1 MTYTVDTT
9 DVRRLIA
16 EAQSGDVRL
25 ADRAAS
31 CLISGNMGL
40 VKSIARRFVGRGC
53 EFDDLVQIGTI
64 GMLKAIRSF
73 DLDRGTAFS
82 TYAVPLIIGEIRRHL
97 RDSGL
102 IKVGRATKKLGAEL
116 LGARSRI
123 ISEEGREPSVSE
135 LAAVA
140 GVSPEEAA
148 AAIGAMQAPAS
159 LSDTVGSDD
168 SGLELEDRIPDG
180 EGLAELEGVRDRIA
194 IGQAI
199 GRLPPLW
206 RQIVILR
213 YFRNMTQ
220 QRTAEALGLTQV
232 KVSREEKKDNGIPAA
247 RALRINY
254 CLCWFLW
261 RNLLTKVLS
270 DVIIGCEN
278 TRCKERHKNEHY
290 C

>member
-1 MTYTVDTT
+1 M
-9 DVRRLIA
+9 
-16 EAQSGDVRL
+16 
-25 ADRAAS
+25 
-31 CLISGNMGL
+31 
-40 VKSIARRFVGRGC
+40 
-53 EFDDLVQIGTI
+53 
-64 GMLKAIRSF
+64 
-73 DLDRGTAFS
+73 
-82 TYAVPLIIGEIRRHL
+82 PLIIGEIRRHL

-232 KVSREEKKDNGIPAA
+232 KVSREEKKITEF
-247 RALRINY
+247 LRRE
-254 CLCWFLW
+254 LC
-261 RNLLTKVLS
+261 
-270 DVIIGCEN
+270 G
-278 TRCKERHKNEHY
+278 
-290 C
+290 

>member
-168 SGLELEDRIPDG
+168 SGLELED
-180 EGLAELEGVRDRIA
+180 
-194 IGQAI
+194 
-199 GRLPPLW
+199 
-206 RQIVILR
+206 
-213 YFRNMTQ
+213 
-220 QRTAEALGLTQV
+220 
-232 KVSREEKKDNGIPAA
+232 
-247 RALRINY
+247 
-254 CLCWFLW
+254 
-261 RNLLTKVLS
+261 LS
-270 DVIIGCEN
+270 LIHISEP
-278 TRCKERHKNEHY
+278 TRP
-290 C
+290 